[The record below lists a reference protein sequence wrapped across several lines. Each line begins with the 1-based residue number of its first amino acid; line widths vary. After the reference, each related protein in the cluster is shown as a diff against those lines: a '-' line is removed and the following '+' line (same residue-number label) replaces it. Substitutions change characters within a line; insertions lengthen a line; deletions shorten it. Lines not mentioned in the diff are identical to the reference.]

1 MVNAITMEPRTIK
14 RGCEAAALGVPV
26 QSVLHLIDI
35 IGQSCDQGG
44 GSKTVKLRIGKSL
57 YMIKHRLT
65 KPAANPVLA
74 FCCKKLGGDT
84 DSQTCACHKDQN
96 QKSSG

>member
-1 MVNAITMEPRTIK
+1 MPQQTPGAAYINGK
-14 RGCEAAALGVPV
+14 RHNHGAQNDKRAAKQQPESHV

-65 KPAANPVLA
+65 KLCGKSRTC
-74 FCCKKLGGDT
+74 FCCEKTGR
-84 DSQTCACHKDQN
+84 
-96 QKSSG
+96 